1 MEEKGQRFYV
11 SMWELV
17 KLFHKDKSRNWE
29 KIIKITF
36 IKIIFIIWE
45 VSYLCFVFPELDE
58 ELYILNNQGLP
69 RFKASLDY
77 II

>member
-1 MEEKGQRFYV
+1 MFRCG
-11 SMWELV
+11 
-17 KLFHKDKSRNWE
+17 NWSSYFTKTNRGIGE

-45 VSYLCFVFPELDE
+45 VSYLYFVLPEFDE
-58 ELYILNNQGLP
+58 ELYVLNNQGLP

-77 II
+77 IF